1 MKILYIYA
9 GKETD
14 KKRIDK
20 YFKDLESVIKNVKRI
35 DTTVEIRGLS
45 GEIPEEEEVIFWYSH
60 PYITVGMIEL
70 VRKLNIK
77 NYDGVLIGCVGSH
90 EAEYSL
96 KEILNIPVIGV
107 GEACFNLS
115 CLLGR
120 SFSIITYNKKVQAWL
135 KRSIDEYRVKDWCT
149 SIRPVGMELIDAL
162 KLSPEEIGEK
172 FLVQAKA
179 AVDEDEAEVVILGS
193 AGFVGLADY
202 LRESLKNIPIIDP
215 VEAGVKY
222 IEMLVDL
229 YKTKGILQSKTGTY
243 MGPQGKS

>member
-1 MKILYIYA
+1 MREYILEMKILYIYA

-60 PYITVGMIEL
+60 PYI
-70 VRKLNIK
+70 
-77 NYDGVLIGCVGSH
+77 H